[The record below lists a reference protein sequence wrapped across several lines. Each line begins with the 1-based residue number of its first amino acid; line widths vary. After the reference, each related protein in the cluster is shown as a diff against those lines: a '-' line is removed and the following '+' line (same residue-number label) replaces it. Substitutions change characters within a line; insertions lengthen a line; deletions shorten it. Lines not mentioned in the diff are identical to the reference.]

1 MPGGAPV
8 RFAVEESQI
17 PELRQFLTQAFDKPP
32 DTPAFTAACLYW
44 KYFQTRADWAA
55 PRSWALKD
63 DDGQLVAHL
72 GVGPST
78 LILPTTTVSTIM
90 MIDWAASRSAPRGTG
105 SRLMEEVCLGMPMQ
119 VIVGGTTDSQ
129 RAFHRLG
136 YARVGTLETYWR
148 TLAPWR
154 RFRETPSPVQ
164 PWHVRR
170 LIEDWASD
178 ARTKLFGRRWTLER
192 IESFEGYRSLLRE
205 SDDCGWTRCSRTP
218 EMLDYMLKCPS
229 DCKAFVFRYRDK
241 PVGYVFLSRNDR
253 QVRIADLWIASN
265 SENRW
270 KEALAVASVAART
283 YPQAL
288 ELTVT
293 CSSETLRRAMRPNSF
308 ECRIKRPIWLK
319 DPSELMRGAGPL
331 HLQALEADS
340 WFL

>member
-1 MPGGAPV
+1 MA
-8 RFAVEESQI
+8 RRYASQSRS
-17 PELRQFLTQAFDKPP
+17 PRSRNSTSFSPRLSTNLRTRRHSRPRVC
-32 DTPAFTAACLYW
+32 TW
-44 KYFQTRADWAA
+44 KYFQPRADWAA

-119 VIVGGTTDSQ
+119 VIVGGTADSQ

-205 SDDCGWTRCSRTP
+205 PDDCGWTRCCS
-218 EMLDYMLKCPS
+218 Y
-229 DCKAFVFRYRDK
+229 ARDAGLHAE
-241 PVGYVFLSRNDR
+241 V
-253 QVRIADLWIASN
+253 
-265 SENRW
+265 
-270 KEALAVASVAART
+270 SV
-283 YPQAL
+283 
-288 ELTVT
+288 
-293 CSSETLRRAMRPNSF
+293 
-308 ECRIKRPIWLK
+308 
-319 DPSELMRGAGPL
+319 
-331 HLQALEADS
+331 
-340 WFL
+340 